1 MIGPA
6 EELERR
12 IDGLRAAV
20 RQSIMA
26 GDRVRAAALRRDLRA
41 AEHEW
46 EMELAGLEAT
56 APAAIP
62 NSRVEAALVP
72 VREQVHH
79 ALTLLAVPAAPKL
92 VGEVHRAFF
101 AADISGA
108 RMTSLRRDEERSFRQ
123 APYSRP
129 YYLCP
134 ALNADLLSPARGLL
148 AVSTWPLER
157 RVVGPLS
164 QRVDFLTGAINV
176 AERVRRL
183 PDTGAHAI
191 RLLWRFAANIPG
203 VAGEFGAVRPEAV
216 VAAARAELEIHEAAD
231 GATRSAAASR
241 AQAQLDDAGRLFGA
255 AKLRALPRTAKA

>member
-26 GDRVRAAALRRDLRA
+26 GDRARAAALRRDLRA
-41 AEHEW
+41 AEQAW
-46 EMELAGLEAT
+46 EEALVGLE
-56 APAAIP
+56 AAIP
-62 NSRVEAALVP
+62 NPRAEAALVP

-134 ALNADLLSPARGLL
+134 ALSADLLSPARGLL

-157 RVVGPLS
+157 RVVGALS
-164 QRVDFLTGAINV
+164 QRVDFLTSAINV
-176 AERVRRL
+176 AERVQRL

-231 GATRSAAASR
+231 RATRAAAASR
-241 AQAQLDDAGRLFGA
+241 AHAQLDDAGRLFGA
-255 AKLRALPRTAKA
+255 AKLRALPRTAEA